1 MVLTKRWHPPA
12 WKNGARESYPGG
24 IRDPCELTAQTAMET
39 LDFFLAAA
47 VILLAYLVRG
57 ISGFG
62 SALVAVP
69 LLAHFLPL
77 TFVVPWVVVMDTL
90 AALLLARSG
99 QRGGH
104 VRWDEIGWL
113 LPPALLGIVA
123 GILLLV
129 NLDPEPLL
137 VALGLFVAGFGVR
150 NLLGLHGEQPVS
162 RWWALPAGILGG
174 SIGAL
179 FATGGPPMVI
189 YLNHRLRDKTGLRA
203 TLSGLFLIEGSL
215 RVAGLGMA
223 GLLFQ
228 PQLDWYLLAGVPLML
243 AGLAIGNRIHLNLG
257 QRQMAIAIALLLI
270 CSGLSLLWRV
280 LQQG

>member
-1 MVLTKRWHPPA
+1 L
-12 WKNGARESYPGG
+12 
-24 IRDPCELTAQTAMET
+24 ET
-39 LDFFLAAA
+39 LDFLLAAG

-90 AALLLARSG
+90 AALLLVRSG
-99 QRGGH
+99 QRSGH
-104 VRWDEIGWL
+104 VRWEEIRWL
-113 LPPALLGIVA
+113 VPAALLGIMV

-129 NLDPEPLL
+129 NLNPRPLL
-137 VALGLFVAGFGVR
+137 VALGRFVAGFGVR
-150 NLLGLHGEQPVS
+150 NLLGLHGERPVS
-162 RWWALPAGILGG
+162 RWWAVPAGILGG
-174 SIGAL
+174 GIGAL

-189 YLNHRLRDKTGLRA
+189 YLTRRLRDKSELRA

-215 RVAGLGMA
+215 RVLGLGIA

-228 PQLDWYLLAGVPLML
+228 PQLGWFLIAGVPLML
-243 AGLAIGNRIHLNLG
+243 AGLTLGSHIHLKLG
-257 QRQMAIAIALLLI
+257 QRQMGVAIALLLTG
-270 CSGLSLLWRV
+270 SGLSLLWRV
-280 LQQG
+280 FRPL

>member
-1 MVLTKRWHPPA
+1 
-12 WKNGARESYPGG
+12 
-24 IRDPCELTAQTAMET
+24 MEA
-39 LDFFLAAA
+39 LDLILAAA

-77 TFVVPWVVVMDTL
+77 TFVVPWVIVMDTL

-99 QRGGH
+99 QRSGH
-104 VRWDEIGWL
+104 VRWEEIRWL
-113 LPPALLGIVA
+113 VPAALLGIVA

-129 NLDPEPLL
+129 NLEPGPLL

-150 NLLGLHGEQPVS
+150 NLLGLHGDRTVT
-162 RWWALPAGILGG
+162 RWWAVPAGILGG
-174 SIGAL
+174 GIGAL

-189 YLNHRLRDKTGLRA
+189 YLTHRLHDKSELRA

-215 RVAGLGMA
+215 RVVGLIMA

-228 PQLDWYLLAGVPLML
+228 PKMGWYLLAGVPLML
-243 AGLAIGNRIHLNLG
+243 TGLMVGNHIHLNLG
-257 QRQMAIAIALLLI
+257 QRQMAVAIALLLI
-270 CSGLSLLWRV
+270 GSGLSLLWRV
-280 LQQG
+280 LSSV

>member
-1 MVLTKRWHPPA
+1 
-12 WKNGARESYPGG
+12 
-24 IRDPCELTAQTAMET
+24 MET

-57 ISGFG
+57 VSGFG

-90 AALLLARSG
+90 AALLLACSG
-99 QRGGH
+99 QRSGH
-104 VRWDEIGWL
+104 VRWEEIRWL
-113 LPPALLGIVA
+113 VPAALLGIVA

-137 VALGLFVAGFGVR
+137 VVLGLFVAGFGVR
-150 NLLGLHGEQPVS
+150 NLLGLHGQRPVS
-162 RWWALPAGILGG
+162 RWWAVPAGVLGG
-174 SIGAL
+174 GIGAL

-189 YLNHRLRDKTGLRA
+189 YLTHRLRDKSELRA

-215 RVAGLGMA
+215 RVLGLTMA

-228 PQLDWYLLAGVPLML
+228 PQMGWYLLAGVPLML
-243 AGLAIGNRIHLNLG
+243 TGLMIGNHIHLNLG
-257 QRQMAIAIALLLI
+257 QRQMAVAIALLLI
-270 CSGLSLLWRV
+270 GSGMSLLWRV
-280 LQQG
+280 FLHV

>member
-1 MVLTKRWHPPA
+1 L
-12 WKNGARESYPGG
+12 
-24 IRDPCELTAQTAMET
+24 ET
-39 LDFFLAAA
+39 LDFLLAAG

-90 AALLLARSG
+90 AALLLVRSG
-99 QRGGH
+99 QRSGH
-104 VRWDEIGWL
+104 VRWEEIRWL
-113 LPPALLGIVA
+113 VPAALLGIMV

-129 NLDPEPLL
+129 NLNPRPLL

-150 NLLGLHGEQPVS
+150 NLLGLHGERPVS
-162 RWWALPAGILGG
+162 RWWAVPAGILGG
-174 SIGAL
+174 GIGAL

-189 YLNHRLRDKTGLRA
+189 YLTRRLRDKSELRA

-215 RVAGLGMA
+215 RVLGLGIA

-228 PQLDWYLLAGVPLML
+228 PQLGWFLIAGVPLML
-243 AGLAIGNRIHLNLG
+243 AGLTLGSHIHLKLG
-257 QRQMAIAIALLLI
+257 QRQMGVAIALLLTG
-270 CSGLSLLWRV
+270 SGLSLLWRV
-280 LQQG
+280 FRPL

>member
-1 MVLTKRWHPPA
+1 L
-12 WKNGARESYPGG
+12 
-24 IRDPCELTAQTAMET
+24 
-39 LDFFLAAA
+39 LAAG

-90 AALLLARSG
+90 AALLLVRSG
-99 QRGGH
+99 QRSGH
-104 VRWDEIGWL
+104 VRWEEIRWL
-113 LPPALLGIVA
+113 VPAALLGIMV

-129 NLDPEPLL
+129 NLNPRPLL

-150 NLLGLHGEQPVS
+150 NLLGLHGERPVS
-162 RWWALPAGILGG
+162 RWWAVPAGILGG
-174 SIGAL
+174 GIGAL

-189 YLNHRLRDKTGLRA
+189 YLTRRLRDKSELRA

-215 RVAGLGMA
+215 RVLGLGIA

-228 PQLDWYLLAGVPLML
+228 PQLGWFLIAGVPLML
-243 AGLAIGNRIHLNLG
+243 AGLTLGSHIHLKLG
-257 QRQMAIAIALLLI
+257 QRQMGVAIALLLTG
-270 CSGLSLLWRV
+270 SGLSLLWRV
-280 LQQG
+280 FRPL

>member
-1 MVLTKRWHPPA
+1 M
-12 WKNGARESYPGG
+12 
-24 IRDPCELTAQTAMET
+24 DT
-39 LDFFLAAA
+39 LDFALAAA

-69 LLAHFLPL
+69 LLVHFLPL

-104 VRWDEIGWL
+104 VRWEEIAWL
-113 LPPALLGIVA
+113 VPAALLGIAA

-129 NLDPEPLL
+129 NVAREPLL
-137 VALGLFVAGFGVR
+137 VALGLFVAAFGVR
-150 NLLGLHGEQPVS
+150 NLLGLHGERAVS

-174 SIGAL
+174 GIGAL
-179 FATGGPPMVI
+179 FATGGPPLVI
-189 YLNHRLRDKTGLRA
+189 YLNHRLHDKSELRA
-203 TLSGLFLIEGSL
+203 TLSGLFMIEGSL
-215 RVAGLGMA
+215 RVAGLLLA

-228 PQLDWYLLAGVPLML
+228 PRMGSYLLAGVPLML
-243 AGLAIGNRIHLNLG
+243 LGLTIGHHIHLSLG
-257 QRQMAIAIALLLI
+257 RRQMNMAIALLLI
-270 CSGLSLLWRV
+270 GSGLSLLWRV
-280 LQQG
+280 YTPG

>member
-1 MVLTKRWHPPA
+1 MRWHAPA
-12 WKNGARESYPGG
+12 WKSSAREFFTGDS
-24 IRDPCELTAQTAMET
+24 RDPCELFAPTDMEI

-113 LPPALLGIVA
+113 LPAALLGIVA

-189 YLNHRLRDKTGLRA
+189 YLNHRLCDKTALRA

-215 RVAGLGMA
+215 RVAGLGVA
-223 GLLFQ
+223 GLLLQ
-228 PQLDWYLLAGVPLML
+228 PQMGWYLLAGVPLML
-243 AGLAIGNRIHLNLG
+243 AGLAIGNHVHLNLG
-257 QRQMAIAIALLLI
+257 QRQMTIAIALLLI
-270 CSGLSLLWRV
+270 GSGVSLLWRV
-280 LQQG
+280 SLQL

>member
-1 MVLTKRWHPPA
+1 
-12 WKNGARESYPGG
+12 
-24 IRDPCELTAQTAMET
+24 MEAT
-39 LDFFLAAA
+39 DFILAAA

-77 TFVVPWVVVMDTL
+77 TFVVPWMVVMDTL

-99 QRGGH
+99 QRSGH
-104 VRWDEIGWL
+104 VRWGEIRWL
-113 LPPALLGIVA
+113 VPSALLGIVA
-123 GILLLV
+123 GIRLLV
-129 NLDPEPLL
+129 SLDPEPLL

-150 NLLGLHGEQPVS
+150 NLLGFHGERPVA

-174 SIGAL
+174 GIGAL

-189 YLNHRLRDKTGLRA
+189 YLTHRLRDKSELRA

-215 RVAGLGMA
+215 RVLGLTMA

-228 PQLDWYLLAGVPLML
+228 PQMGWYLLAGVPLML
-243 AGLAIGNRIHLNLG
+243 TGLMVGNRIHLNLG
-257 QRQMAIAIALLLI
+257 QRQMAVAIALLLI
-270 CSGLSLLWRV
+270 GSGLSLLWRV
-280 LQQG
+280 FQHA

>member
-1 MVLTKRWHPPA
+1 M
-12 WKNGARESYPGG
+12 
-24 IRDPCELTAQTAMET
+24 DT
-39 LDFFLAAA
+39 LDFMLAAA

-57 ISGFG
+57 VSGFG

-90 AALLLARSG
+90 AALLLASSG
-99 QRGGH
+99 QRSGH

-113 LPPALLGIVA
+113 LPAVLLGIVT

-150 NLLGLHGEQPVS
+150 HLLGLHGERRVS

-174 SIGAL
+174 GIGAL

-189 YLNHRLRDKTGLRA
+189 YLTHRLHDKSELRA
-203 TLSGLFLIEGSL
+203 TLSGLFLIDGAL
-215 RVAGLGMA
+215 RVAALLMA
-223 GLLFQ
+223 GLLLQ
-228 PQLDWYLLAGVPLML
+228 PQMGWYLLAGVPLML
-243 AGLAIGNRIHLNLG
+243 AGLTLGHHIHLSLG
-257 QRQMAIAIALLLI
+257 RRQMAVAVALLLI
-270 CSGLSLLWRV
+270 GSGLSLLWRV
-280 LQQG
+280 FRPV

>member
-1 MVLTKRWHPPA
+1 M
-12 WKNGARESYPGG
+12 G
-24 IRDPCELTAQTAMET
+24 IPE
-39 LDFFLAAA
+39 FILAAV

-57 ISGFG
+57 VSGFG

-104 VRWDEIGWL
+104 VRWGEIRWL
-113 LPPALLGIVA
+113 VPAALLGIVT

-129 NLDPEPLL
+129 KLAPEPLL
-137 VALGLFVAGFGVR
+137 VALGLFVTGFGVR
-150 NLLGLHGEQPVS
+150 NLTGWHGEGPVS
-162 RWWALPAGILGG
+162 RWWALPAGALGG
-174 SIGAL
+174 GIGAL

-189 YLNHRLRDKTGLRA
+189 YLTHRLRDKSELRA

-215 RVAGLGMA
+215 RVAGLAMA

-228 PQLDWYLLAGVPLML
+228 PQLGWYLLAGVPLML
-243 AGLAIGNRIHLNLG
+243 AGLTLGNHIHLNLG
-257 QRQMAIAIALLLI
+257 QRQMAVAVALLLI
-270 CSGLSLLWRV
+270 GSGLSLLWRV
-280 LQQG
+280 YLPG

>member
-1 MVLTKRWHPPA
+1 
-12 WKNGARESYPGG
+12 
-24 IRDPCELTAQTAMET
+24 MET
-39 LDFFLAAA
+39 LDFLLAAG

-90 AALLLARSG
+90 AALLLVRSG
-99 QRGGH
+99 QRSGH
-104 VRWDEIGWL
+104 VRWEEIRWL
-113 LPPALLGIVA
+113 VPAALLGIMV

-129 NLDPEPLL
+129 NLNPRPLL

-150 NLLGLHGEQPVS
+150 NLLGLHGERPVS
-162 RWWALPAGILGG
+162 RWWAVPAGILGG
-174 SIGAL
+174 GIGAL

-189 YLNHRLRDKTGLRA
+189 YLTRRLRDKSELRA

-215 RVAGLGMA
+215 RVLGLGIA

-228 PQLDWYLLAGVPLML
+228 PQLGWFLIAGVPLML
-243 AGLAIGNRIHLNLG
+243 AGLTLGSHIHLKLG
-257 QRQMAIAIALLLI
+257 QRQMGVAIALLLTG
-270 CSGLSLLWRV
+270 SGLSLLWRV
-280 LQQG
+280 FRPL

>member
-1 MVLTKRWHPPA
+1 
-12 WKNGARESYPGG
+12 
-24 IRDPCELTAQTAMET
+24 MET
-39 LDFFLAAA
+39 LDFWLAAG

-90 AALLLARSG
+90 AALLLVRSG
-99 QRGGH
+99 QRSGH
-104 VRWDEIGWL
+104 VRWEEIRWL
-113 LPPALLGIVA
+113 VPAALLGIMV

-129 NLDPEPLL
+129 NLNPRPLL

-150 NLLGLHGEQPVS
+150 NLLGLHGERPVS
-162 RWWALPAGILGG
+162 RWWAVPAGILGG
-174 SIGAL
+174 GIGAL

-189 YLNHRLRDKTGLRA
+189 YLTRRLRDKSELRA

-215 RVAGLGMA
+215 RVLGLGIA

-228 PQLDWYLLAGVPLML
+228 PQLGWFLIAGVPLML
-243 AGLAIGNRIHLNLG
+243 AGLTLGSHIHLKLG
-257 QRQMAIAIALLLI
+257 QRQMGVAIALLLTG
-270 CSGLSLLWRV
+270 SGLSLLWRV
-280 LQQG
+280 FRPL

>member
-1 MVLTKRWHPPA
+1 
-12 WKNGARESYPGG
+12 
-24 IRDPCELTAQTAMET
+24 MEI

-77 TFVVPWVVVMDTL
+77 TFVVPFVVAMDTL
-90 AALLLARSG
+90 AALLLAHSG
-99 QRGGH
+99 QRSGH
-104 VRWDEIGWL
+104 VRWEEIRWL
-113 LPPALLGIVA
+113 VPAALLGIVA

-137 VALGLFVAGFGVR
+137 VVLGLFVAGFGVR
-150 NLLGLHGEQPVS
+150 NLLGLHGERPVS
-162 RWWALPAGILGG
+162 HWWALPAGILGG
-174 SIGAL
+174 GIGAL

-189 YLNHRLRDKTGLRA
+189 YLTHRLRDKSELRA

-215 RVAGLGMA
+215 RVLGLTLA

-228 PQLDWYLLAGVPLML
+228 PQMGWYLLAGVPLML
-243 AGLAIGNRIHLNLG
+243 TGLTVGNHIHLNLG
-257 QRQMAIAIALLLI
+257 QRQMAVAIALLLI
-270 CSGLSLLWRV
+270 GSGLSLLWRV
-280 LQQG
+280 FQPV